1 MNNAI
6 NPSPLNL
13 ELMYA
18 RSRKVTKATPM
29 PKTKGIEGVT
39 NTATGAVQVPLG
51 NSAFERLIRFHEGLH
66 SQHTQKWKSKDL
78 LDQALEDARLHRY
91 CSAARS
97 SAFTQARRDELT
109 IALRDLRRIKRA
121 AKQGIPLNV
130 TASVAMVRSAAI
142 LVGNPK
148 YDAPEASHN
157 FVRECCNLLGCDAY
171 KRILAAIRVLEGAEG
186 VLSKQ
191 WKTARE
197 YLIPYFRADYSSD
210 MSSTGMSST
219 RESESGAKSS
229 ESNGE
234 GKAKS
239 DEESKPEDSED
250 SDDEGESEDEG
261 ESKESVN
268 SASVSEGK
276 SEGKSKGEPVSAS
289 PSKGSKSSKDEGMK
303 IEMAP
308 IPKPKARKTALVHPL
323 AYKDDLTPEID
334 AKTYSEMQ
342 SRYPLEL
349 RIRRLEMAGN
359 RVPCTIGQRRPA
371 PVTGGSRI
379 ITSRLASAMA
389 NPSVRVFRRPYA
401 KGNAGT
407 ILIDASGSMSIPGET
422 LQKFC
427 AEVPTLTL
435 AFYNAPEDD
444 YGTRPG
450 ETKHGNLYVY
460 AANGFRAQKLPDD
473 LRYNSKYDYGTGNL
487 IDYQATAWLLK
498 QPGPRYLITDIW
510 TTGPWTYHARNLI
523 CKAWRRKLIT
533 VLPTLDCM
541 RDILFKTHDPAV
553 KETIDYFRKQWVE

>member
-6 NPSPLNL
+6 NPSPLTL
-13 ELMYA
+13 ELMHA
-18 RSRKVTKATPM
+18 RSRRVTKVSPM
-29 PKTKGIEGVT
+29 PKTKGIGGLT
-39 NTATGAVQVPLG
+39 NTVTGEVRVPLG

-66 SQHTQKWKSKDL
+66 SQHTQPWKSKDL

-91 CSAARS
+91 CSTSRS

-109 IALRDLRRIKRA
+109 IALRDLRGIRRA
-121 AKQGIPLNV
+121 AKRGIPLNV
-130 TASVAMVRSAAI
+130 TASVVIVRSAAI
-142 LVGNPK
+142 LAGNPK

-276 SEGKSKGEPVSAS
+276 SEGKSKGEPVSTS

-308 IPKPKARKTALVHPL
+308 IPKARKTALVHPL

-334 AKTYSEMQ
+334 AKTYSKMQ

-379 ITSRLASAMA
+379 ITSRLASAMT

-407 ILIDASGSMSIPGET
+407 ILIDASGSMYIPEKM

-427 AEVPTLTL
+427 AEAPALTL
-435 AFYNAPEDD
+435 AFYNAPSDD
-444 YGTRPG
+444 YGTYRLG
-450 ETKHGNLYVY
+450 TTHGNLYVY

-473 LRYNSKYDYGTGNL
+473 FRWNPSYDWGGGNM

-498 QPGPRYLITDIW
+498 QPGPRYLITDIM
-510 TTGPWTYHARNLI
+510 TTGPWEYPARNLI
-523 CKAWRRKLIT
+523 LKAWRSKLIT
-533 VLPTLDCM
+533 VLPDLECM

-553 KETIDYFRKQWVE
+553 KETIDDFQKEWVE